1 MVVQEMV
8 LQESRD
14 TVEEQLVSLSVSEV
28 VDSLL
33 SPGNSKLS
41 LCEEEEEEEKEDEG
55 NAEPSTPEHPGTLPP
70 PLRSW
75 QAVSF
80 LWGAP
85 RGPLV
90 PCPRLPLCWLGTEAP
105 FAPERE
111 GTLLSLCLGSKS
123 FCKGIASRILVRKFP
138 CAPTSHCTHPCP
150 QTLPLFPSPS
160 PSPSPPQWFH
170 ISMYLLRSSR
180 VLLNSWA
187 SSTIPSIFACS
198 GHLQRGKGQR

>member
-33 SPGNSKLS
+33 SSGNSKLS
-41 LCEEEEEEEKEDEG
+41 LCEEEEEKEKEDDG
-55 NAEPSTPEHPGTLPP
+55 NAEPSTPEHPGTLPLP
-70 PLRSW
+70 RRSW

-80 LWGAP
+80 LWGPP
-85 RGPLV
+85 RSLAQGSLLAGWAQKLH
-90 PCPRLPLCWLGTEAP
+90 LPQK
-105 FAPERE
+105 ER
-111 GTLLSLCLGSKS
+111 GHCYLCLGSKS
-123 FCKGIASRILVRKFP
+123 FCKGIAPRILVRKFP
-138 CAPTSHCTHPCP
+138 CAPPSHCTHPCP

-160 PSPSPPQWFH
+160 PSPSPSPPRWSH

-180 VLLNSWA
+180 FLLNSWA
-187 SSTIPSIFACS
+187 SSSTPSIFGCS
-198 GHLQRGKGQR
+198 GHLQRGKGQH